1 MFGSICHFIGKSWYY
16 LKIFYFKIRQKFIRI
31 YFRSAIQKCNSYHKK
46 LWFYHGMQ
54 QLLQN
59 VTFITKCVG
68 IEGKKLT
75 NELNN
80 FRQWFIDVINYWSN
94 SVDTETKLNLHKM
107 FRNVLDVFWTSY
119 LRLIYLLCPQG
130 MMLLFNSCGNENEP
144 VPETM
149 HRRKSFHHIQTI
161 KY

>member
-130 MMLLFNSCGNENEP
+130 MMLLFNSCVNENEP

>member
-1 MFGSICHFIGKSWYY
+1 MPLHWKKWILFQNPRV
-16 LKIFYFKIRQKFIRI
+16 IFYFKIREKFIRI
-31 YFRSAIQKCNSYHKK
+31 YFKFVIQKCNSYHKK
-46 LWFYHGMQ
+46 RWFYHGMQ

-59 VTFITKCVG
+59 VTFITKCVS

-94 SVDTETKLNLHKM
+94 PVDTGPKLNLHKM

-119 LRLIYLLCPQG
+119 LRSIYLLCPQG
-130 MMLLFNSCGNENEP
+130 MLLLFNSCGNKNES

-149 HRRKSFHHIQTI
+149 YRRKSFHHIQTI